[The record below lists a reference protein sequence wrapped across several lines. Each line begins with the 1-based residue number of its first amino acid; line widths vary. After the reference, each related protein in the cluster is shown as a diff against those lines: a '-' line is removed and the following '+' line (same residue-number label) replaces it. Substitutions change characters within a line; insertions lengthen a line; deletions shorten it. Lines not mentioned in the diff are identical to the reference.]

1 MKVILLQEV
10 EKVGRAGD
18 QVEEADGYARNY
30 LIPKRKAVAATPAHI
45 KSLDDLLR
53 QNTGRVERLRDVAGA
68 MADRLAGVHC
78 VIRRQ
83 AGEQDK
89 LFGSVTNLDIASALA
104 TQGGLEV
111 DRRKILLQGPIRALG
126 SYTIPV
132 RLHPEVVA
140 ELRLTVE
147 RAEG

>member
-1 MKVILLQEV
+1 MKVILLENM

-18 QVEEADGYARNY
+18 QVEVADGYARNF
-30 LIPKRKAVAATPAHI
+30 LIPKRKAVAATSAHI
-45 KSLDDLLR
+45 KSLGHLLR
-53 QNTGRVERLRDVAGA
+53 QTKGRGARLRDAA
-68 MADRLAGVHC
+68 ESLAAQITEKSC
-78 VIRRQ
+78 VLKRR
-83 AGEQDK
+83 AGEQDR
-89 LFGSVTNLDIASALA
+89 LFGSVTNQDIAAALGA
-104 TQGGLEV
+104 QGLEV
-111 DRRKILLQGPIRALG
+111 DRRKIVLQEPIKALG

>member
-10 EKVGRAGD
+10 DKVGRAGD
-18 QVEEADGYARNY
+18 QVEVADGYARNF

-45 KSLDDLLR
+45 KSLDDLLP
-53 QNTGRVERLRDVAGA
+53 QHKGRVDRLRQAA
-68 MADRLAGVHC
+68 ETMAARLAGASC
-78 VIRRQ
+78 VITRQ
-83 AGEQDK
+83 AGDQDK
-89 LFGSVTNLDIASALA
+89 LFGSVTNLDIAAALA
-104 TQGGLEV
+104 AQGLEV
-111 DRRKILLQGPIRALG
+111 DRRRVLLQEPIRAIG

-140 ELRLTVE
+140 EIKLTVE

>member
-10 EKVGRAGD
+10 DKVGRAGD
-18 QVEEADGYARNY
+18 QVEVADGYARNY
-30 LIPKRKAVAATPAHI
+30 LIPKRKAVAVTPAHV

-53 QNTGRVERLRDVAGA
+53 QNTGRVERLRHAA
-68 MADRLAGVHC
+68 ETMADRLAGVHC

-104 TQGGLEV
+104 TQGLEV

-126 SYTIPV
+126 SYTIPI

>member
-1 MKVILLQEV
+1 MKVILLENM

-18 QVEEADGYARNY
+18 QVEVADGYARNF
-30 LIPKRKAVAATPAHI
+30 LIPKRKAVAATSAHT
-45 KSLDDLLR
+45 KSLGHLLR
-53 QNTGRVERLRDVAGA
+53 QNKGRGERLRHEAES
-68 MADRLAGVHC
+68 LAAQIAEKSC
-78 VIRRQ
+78 VLKRR
-83 AGEQDK
+83 ASEQDR
-89 LFGSVTNLDIASALA
+89 LFGSVTNQDIAAALSA
-104 TQGGLEV
+104 QGLEV
-111 DRRKILLQGPIRALG
+111 DRRKIVLQEPIKALG

>member
-10 EKVGRAGD
+10 DKVGRAGD
-18 QVEEADGYARNY
+18 QVEVADGYARNY
-30 LIPKRKAVAATPAHI
+30 LIPKRKAVAATRAHI

-53 QNTGRVERLRDVAGA
+53 QNSGRVERLRHAAEA

-104 TQGGLEV
+104 AQGLEV